1 MEIRIAFLDEVT
13 PEDSFALDELAEDL
27 FRSDIGHEVEKSATR
42 HGRKDGG
49 LSLAIAIGGL
59 AISAIGTLISVLSH
73 WQKMRPSYRLTV
85 TRGSVSITIE
95 NPTLE
100 QRRTAA
106 SLLQQVEDEDTD
118 IAVQI
123 EGR

>member
-59 AISAIGTLISVLSH
+59 AISAIGTLISALTF
-73 WQKMRPSYRLTV
+73 WQKSRPAYKLNI
-85 TRGSVSITIE
+85 TRGPVTFAIE
-95 NPTLE
+95 NPTPE
-100 QRRTAA
+100 QIRTVT
-106 SLLQQVEDEDTD
+106 SRLQDVEDEDAE

-123 EGR
+123 QRR